1 MSASEPIPCEARRCP
16 VCGSEETIEWLRAP
30 DRFHKRKQLFQLVR
44 CASCSIVWLADAPR
58 ADEMAYHYGDE
69 YHQVISGVGEA
80 EVLRR
85 WQKQRRLLSKFKTEG
100 SLLDLGCS
108 SGSFLS
114 TFKDGAWDLY
124 GIEIEPKQ
132 ADRARQLTPAH
143 VFTGDLFDA
152 PFGPESFDVVTG
164 FHVLEHLDRP
174 QERLAKIY
182 EWLRPGGILYLGIPN
197 IASWEAS
204 LFKSYWFGLELPR
217 HLYHYSPESLRRLTS
232 SAGFRECLLKTPGS
246 YATHSIQYMIDK
258 VVGTGTGAATDSSRR
273 RAGIMAA
280 SFMLKAYRVAV
291 GRPLAKIAEFAD
303 AGANIEAVFQK
314 QPHSANALGSAKS

>member
-1 MSASEPIPCEARRCP
+1 MSASEPIPGESRRCP
-16 VCGSEETIEWLRAP
+16 VCGSEQTIEWLRAP

-44 CASCSIVWLADAPR
+44 CASCSVVWLDNAPR

-69 YHQVISGVGEA
+69 YHQVISDVGEA

-85 WQKQRRLLSKFKTEG
+85 WQKQRSLLSKFKSRG
-100 SLLDLGCS
+100 ALLDLGCS

-114 TFKDGAWDLY
+114 TFKDGEWDLY
-124 GIEIEPKQ
+124 GIEIDAKQ
-132 ADRARQLTPAH
+132 ADRARQSTRAH

-152 PFGPESFDVVTG
+152 PFGSESFDVVTG

-182 EWLRPGGILYLGIPN
+182 EWLKPGGILYLGLPN
-197 IASWEAS
+197 IASWEAN

-217 HLYHYSPESLRRLTS
+217 HLYHYSPESLRRLTT
-232 SAGFRECLLKTPGS
+232 SAGFHECLLKTPGS
-246 YATHSIQYMIDK
+246 YATHSIWYMIDK
-258 VVGTGTGAATDSSRR
+258 VVGTGAATNSLRR
-273 RAGIMAA
+273 RAGITAV
-280 SFMLKAYRVAV
+280 SYVLKAYRVVV

-314 QPHSANALGSAKS
+314 QPHSSNGLGSAKS